1 MKFKAVIF
9 DMDGV
14 IIDSEPFYHE
24 VQIDFFHK
32 IGITVLPKEYNNY
45 IGAGMREM
53 WNMIKSSRNITQP
66 IEELVKLNN
75 KVLLDYFERSSNL
88 TPTPYFTDFLA
99 SIQAV
104 EMQTAVASSTTKP
117 IIEIILKKLKLYDIF
132 NIIISGDEVENGKPA
147 PDIFLQA
154 AARLNVKPLECM
166 VVEDSYNGVKA
177 AKSAGMYCLGYH
189 NPNSG
194 CQNIS
199 DADKI
204 INSFANIN
212 IKDIK

>member
-1 MKFKAVIF
+1 M
-9 DMDGV
+9 
-14 IIDSEPFYHE
+14 
-24 VQIDFFHK
+24 
-32 IGITVLPKEYNNY
+32 L
-45 IGAGMREM
+45 
-53 WNMIKSSRNITQP
+53 
-66 IEELVKLNN
+66 
-75 KVLLDYFERSSNL
+75 
-88 TPTPYFTDFLA
+88 
-99 SIQAV
+99 V

-117 IIEIILKKLKLYDIF
+117 IIEVILKKLKLYDLF

-154 AARLNVKPLECM
+154 AARLSVKPLECV